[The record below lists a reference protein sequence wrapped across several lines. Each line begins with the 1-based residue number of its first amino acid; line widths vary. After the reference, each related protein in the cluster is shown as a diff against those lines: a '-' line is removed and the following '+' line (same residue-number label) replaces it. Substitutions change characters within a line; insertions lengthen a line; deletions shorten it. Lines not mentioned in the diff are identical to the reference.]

1 MKPAPFT
8 YLRAA
13 TVDDVLQKLQE
24 WGEEAKVLAGGQS
37 LMPLLNMRLAQPR
50 YIIDVNGLP
59 EMAGMNWCPETQ
71 TLTVGALT
79 RHRELLQHPLIET
92 HAPLLGEAAHFIGH
106 LAIRSRGT
114 LGGSIAHADP
124 AAELPLVVTALGGT
138 VVVRSLAGE
147 RSIPIEEFFLGYYMT
162 ILKPDELITAVKIP
176 GLANNTGYAITEFAR
191 RHGDFALAS
200 AAAVVTVDERGT
212 IITARC
218 AVGGVAPQAIRCP
231 AVEHS
236 LSGARSPGDFAQAAR
251 QLENIIDPADD
262 VQASGEYRRY
272 LAVELMSQAIGVAYA
287 RAMATRE
294 VRA

>member
-8 YLRAA
+8 YVRAA
-13 TVDDVLQKLQE
+13 TLDDALLKLQE

-50 YIIDVNGLP
+50 YLIDVNGLP
-59 EMAGMNWCPETQ
+59 EMTGVDWCSETQ

-92 HAPLLGEAAHFIGH
+92 HAPLLSEAAQYIGH

-124 AAELPLVVTALGGT
+124 AAELPLVLTALDST
-138 VVVRSLAGE
+138 LIVRSFEGE
-147 RSIPIEEFFLGYYMT
+147 HSIPIGDFFLGYYMT
-162 ILKPDELITAVKIP
+162 ILEPNELITAVKIP
-176 GLANNTGYAITEFAR
+176 GLASNTGYAISEFAR

-212 IITARC
+212 ITKAQC
-218 AVGGVAPQAIRCP
+218 AAGGVAPNAITCP
-231 AVEHS
+231 AVNDS
-236 LSGARSPGDFAQAAR
+236 LQGARTLRDFSQAAQ
-251 QLENIIDPADD
+251 QLENFIDPPDD
-262 VQASGEYRRY
+262 VQASGDYRRC
-272 LAVELMSQAIGVAYA
+272 LAVELMTQAIGQAYA
-287 RAMATRE
+287 RAVGTKEAW
-294 VRA
+294 A